1 MKKNPPRFKKGQAL
15 KPMWPMRLN
24 KYVAKCGIAS
34 RRNAAEIV
42 KKGQV
47 IVNGEVEKNPA
58 REIHQKDV
66 VTFQGKKVKP
76 ESRLVYIL
84 LNKPKNVITTT
95 DDEKNR
101 KTVIDLVSHRISER
115 IYPVG
120 RLDRATT
127 GLLLMTNDGALAQK
141 LAHPSHQIK
150 KVYHVILDRDVT
162 KADMNK
168 IIDGVELEDGKADV
182 DVISYIEGKKRNE
195 VGLELHSGKNRII
208 RRIFEHLGYTVEKLD
223 RTYYAG
229 LTKKDIPRGRF
240 RRLTPEEIRM
250 LKHFV

>member
-1 MKKNPPRFKKGQAL
+1 
-15 KPMWPMRLN
+15 MRLN

-42 KKGQV
+42 KKGQ
-47 IVNGEVEKNPA
+47 IKVNGEVESNPA
-58 REIHQKDV
+58 REVHQTDQIEY
-66 VTFQGKKVKP
+66 QGKKIKN

-95 DDEKNR
+95 DDDKNR

-141 LAHPSHQIK
+141 LSHPKHEIK

-168 IIDGVELEDGKADV
+168 MIDGLELEDGLAQV
-182 DVISYIEGKKRNE
+182 DVVSFIEGKKRNE
-195 VGLELHSGKNRII
+195 VGIELHSGKNRII
-208 RRIFEHLGYTVEKLD
+208 RRIFEHLGYKVEKLD
-223 RTYYAG
+223 RTFYAG

-240 RRLTPEEIRM
+240 RRLTPEEIRT
-250 LKHFV
+250 LKHFNKH